1 MTELDYKFIMGY
13 LYDEDITLQEISDL
27 IDEPI
32 AHTVVDGSAYS
43 LDQAG
48 VNSYNRYKDSLLAH
62 TYYLSK
68 AANLPYAL
76 MYDAIIAPI
85 EEGVSVDSIFMDDIF
100 VRSLFDPDIHAAV
113 CSCIDYDKRI
123 FENIEPLHNPSGKEI
138 RPGDLISLTKT
149 KEIFQYRNTYY
160 IRMYDEMSQG
170 HMLRREDIDIVTR
183 EIRSKIVCRSFDL
196 GDIYNAMV
204 ADVVTRYNR
213 NPGAS
218 VYDLSRKAA
227 ESLGVEN
234 RISIEQ
240 CVKRYY
246 KEADKRAVTRT
257 TIG

>member
-1 MTELDYKFIMGY
+1 MIN
-13 LYDEDITLQEISDL
+13 
-27 IDEPI
+27 
-32 AHTVVDGSAYS
+32 SA
-43 LDQAG
+43 
-48 VNSYNRYKDSLLAH
+48 
-62 TYYLSK
+62 
-68 AANLPYAL
+68 
-76 MYDAIIAPI
+76 
-85 EEGVSVDSIFMDDIF
+85 
-100 VRSLFDPDIHAAV
+100 
-113 CSCIDYDKRI
+113 
-123 FENIEPLHNPSGKEI
+123 
-138 RPGDLISLTKT
+138 KT

-160 IRMYDEMSQG
+160 IRMYDEKSQG

-183 EIRSKIVCRSFDL
+183 EMRSKIVCRSFNL

-204 ADVVTRYNR
+204 ADIVTRHNR
-213 NPGAS
+213 IPGAS